1 MTRAEDGSIT
11 AFVVI
16 FMIAILAVA
25 GLVVDGGYLLAARRE
40 AANVAESA
48 ARAGAQALDLRA
60 ARTESG
66 ARLDPVAAAQ
76 RAEDYLRVAGYR
88 GTVQVSGDRVRVR
101 VTITRHMTLLGVVGL
116 RDATVAADGEAVAV
130 RAVSAGSG

>member
-1 MTRAEDGSIT
+1 MTRGENGSIT
-11 AFVVI
+11 AFVVV

-48 ARAGAQALDLRA
+48 ARAGAQALDIRA
-60 ARTESG
+60 VRIESG
-66 ARLDPVAAAQ
+66 ARLDSVAAAQ

-88 GTVQVSGDRVRVR
+88 GTVQVSGERVRVQ
-101 VTITRHMTLLGVVGL
+101 VTITRRMTLLGVVGVT
-116 RDATVAADGEAVAV
+116 DATVSADGEAVAV
-130 RAVSAGSG
+130 RAVNAGSG

>member
-1 MTRAEDGSIT
+1 MTRGEDGSIT

-48 ARAGAQALDLRA
+48 ARAGAQALDIRG

-88 GTVQVSGDRVRVR
+88 GTVQVRGERVRVR
-101 VTITRHMTLLGVVGL
+101 VTITRRMTLLGVVGVT
-116 RDATVAADGEAVAV
+116 DATVAADGEAVAV